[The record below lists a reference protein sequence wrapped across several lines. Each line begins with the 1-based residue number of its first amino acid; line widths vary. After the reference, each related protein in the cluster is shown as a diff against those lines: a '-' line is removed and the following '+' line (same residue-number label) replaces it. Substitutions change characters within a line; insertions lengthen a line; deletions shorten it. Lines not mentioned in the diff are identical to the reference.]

1 MAKVDVIGRVQELL
15 AEFISGKDL
24 EIYNVEY
31 RKEGPEWKLRVYLDK
46 PEDSETEF
54 VNIEECEEVNR
65 YLSDKLDEIEL
76 IDRKYTIEVSSPG
89 MDRELIHDKD
99 FQRFAGRVVEVRLYE
114 PLNGQ
119 KNFEAV
125 LLGRT
130 EEDVIQLDVDG
141 ERMEIPHKK
150 ISKINLAVIF

>member
-15 AEFISGKDL
+15 AEFTSGKEL

>member
-46 PEDSETEF
+46 PEGSETEF

-89 MDRELIHDKD
+89 MDRELIHDRD

-130 EEDVIQLDVDG
+130 DEDVIQFDVEG
-141 ERMEIPHKK
+141 ETLEIPHKK

>member
-119 KNFEAV
+119 KNFEGV

>member
-15 AEFISGKDL
+15 AEYISGKDL

-46 PEDSETEF
+46 PEESETEF

-65 YLSDKLDEIEL
+65 YLSDKLDEVEL

-89 MDRELIHDKD
+89 MDRELIHDRD

-125 LLGRT
+125 LQGRT
-130 EEDVIQLDVDG
+130 EEDVIQLDVEG
-141 ERMEIPHKK
+141 ENLEIPHKK

>member
-89 MDRELIHDKD
+89 MDRELIHDRD

-114 PLNGQ
+114 PLKGQ
-119 KNFEAV
+119 KNFEGV

>member
-99 FQRFAGRVVEVRLYE
+99 FQRFAGWVVEVRLYE

>member
-46 PEDSETEF
+46 PEGSETEF

-130 EEDVIQLDVDG
+130 DDDVIQFDVEG
-141 ERMEIPHKK
+141 ENLEIPHKK

>member
-15 AEFISGKDL
+15 AEFIGGKDL

-46 PEDSETEF
+46 PEESETEF

-65 YLSDKLDEIEL
+65 YLSDKLDEMEL

-89 MDRELIHDKD
+89 MDRELIHDGD

-130 EEDVIQLDVDG
+130 DEDVIQFDVEG
-141 ERMEIPHKK
+141 ENLEIPHKK

>member
-15 AEFISGKDL
+15 AEFISGKEL

>member
-15 AEFISGKDL
+15 AEFIGGKDL

-46 PEDSETEF
+46 PEESETEF

-65 YLSDKLDEIEL
+65 YLSDKLDEMEL

-89 MDRELIHDKD
+89 MDRELIHDRD

-130 EEDVIQLDVDG
+130 DEDVIQFDVEG
-141 ERMEIPHKK
+141 ENLEIPHKK